1 GLLLVAAVLAGAY
14 GCKKKG
20 IVVPPPVTV
29 GGIFADHGLYYKAV
43 MGTSNIT
50 PPLTFTVNDD
60 KGQPVAGAIVR
71 CSRIVGDGTIL
82 ADSLKTDNAG
92 HVTFSY
98 SFNGNRGDAI
108 LMAKVPGVDSETV
121 NVRANTLIPGNGGQ
135 AQYIL
140 LSDKYR
146 DVKDYDGT
154 PASIDADPAN
164 WVVYANYEQALG
176 VVVVLPDVKHDST
189 AVDSAEVLSII
200 VNTVY
205 TGKTKDSIGIGST
218 LQAVRAVYGDPDTIK
233 YDPPSPPI
241 YIRYVDQGLLFYGDT
256 QLLNGIPTLDTI
268 MHEIHF
274 NDAVPIIAPTGKVA
288 PISGT
293 SPTNSAFN
301 HGYHRIS
308 SRQ

>member
-1 GLLLVAAVLAGAY
+1 
-14 GCKKKG
+14 
-20 IVVPPPVTV
+20 
-29 GGIFADHGLYYKAV
+29 
-43 MGTSNIT
+43 MGTSNIA

-60 KGQPVAGAIVR
+60 KGQPVAGATVR
-71 CSRIVGDGTIL
+71 CSRIVGDGTIF
-82 ADSLKTDNAG
+82 ADSLKTDSTG

-98 SFNGNRGDAI
+98 SFDGNRGDAI
-108 LMAKVPGVDSETV
+108 LMAKVPGVDSEQV
-121 NVRANTLIPGNGGQ
+121 YVRANTLIPGVGGQ

-146 DVKDYDGT
+146 DVKNYNGT
-154 PASIDADPAN
+154 PASIDADPAS
-164 WVVYANYEQALG
+164 WIVYANYEQALG

-189 AVDSAEVLSII
+189 AVDSAEVLSVI

-218 LQAVRAVYGDPDTIK
+218 LQAVRAIYGDPDTIK

-256 QLLNGIPTLDTI
+256 QLLNGIPVLDTI
-268 MHEIHF
+268 IHEIHF
-274 NDAVPIIAPTGKVA
+274 TDAVPVITPTGKVA

-293 SPTNSAFN
+293 APTNAAFK
-301 HGYHRIS
+301 HGYHGINYR
-308 SRQ
+308 R